1 LLYNGLYKNTE
12 AWEGFASA
20 SFVQLP
26 FGNIEIL
33 LMSIMEGS
41 TMKKIFA
48 RNRLSIIGFSLV
60 LIVGAGKTAQ
70 ASGITEGLKAT
81 IDQVIGVVTDPQ
93 YNGDRSTRRSKMKD
107 IIFPKFNFL
116 EMGKRSLG
124 KKHWKKRTPDE
135 RRAFVDVFGKLLE
148 NSYANKLENYSDEK
162 INYLDEIVKGK
173 YAMVKTEVV
182 RKNSTISI
190 DYKLIE
196 GSSKWLIYDIT
207 VEGVSL
213 IKNYRSQ
220 FSKVIHNDSFDA
232 LMEKLNTKVK
242 KLETG
247 NAAQEDEKDK
257 I

>member
-1 LLYNGLYKNTE
+1 
-12 AWEGFASA
+12 
-20 SFVQLP
+20 
-26 FGNIEIL
+26 
-33 LMSIMEGS
+33 MEGP
-41 TMKKIFA
+41 TMKKIFF
-48 RNRLSIIGFSLV
+48 RNRWWIIGMSLF
-60 LIVGAGKTAQ
+60 LILGAGKTVQ

-93 YNGDRSTRRSKMKD
+93 LKNDRPTRRAKMKD

-124 KKHWKKRTPDE
+124 NKHWKEIKPEE
-135 RRAFVDVFGKLLE
+135 RKAFIDLFGKLLE
-148 NSYANKLENYSDEK
+148 NSYANKLESYSDEK
-162 INYLDEIVKGK
+162 IDYVDEIVKGR
-173 YAMVKTEVV
+173 YAMVKTEVM
-182 RKNSTISI
+182 RKNGTVSV

-196 GSSKWLIYDIT
+196 SPGEWRVYDIV

-220 FSKVIHNDSFDA
+220 FGKIIHNDSFDT

-247 NAAQEDEKDK
+247 EAAEEDANKENNDK
-257 I
+257 L

>member
-1 LLYNGLYKNTE
+1 M
-12 AWEGFASA
+12 EGF
-20 SFVQLP
+20 
-26 FGNIEIL
+26 
-33 LMSIMEGS
+33 
-41 TMKKIFA
+41 TMKKIFF

-60 LIVGAGKTAQ
+60 LILGAGKTAQ

-81 IDQVIGVVTDPQ
+81 IDQVISVVTDPQ
-93 YNGDRSTRRSKMKD
+93 YKKDRTTRRTKMKG

-124 KKHWKKRTPDE
+124 NTNWKNIKPEE
-135 RRAFVDVFGKLLE
+135 RKAFVDVFGKLLE

-162 INYLDEIVKGK
+162 INYVDEIVKGK

-182 RKNSTISI
+182 RKNDSINI

-196 GSSKWLIYDIT
+196 GSNEWLIYDIT

-220 FSKVIHNDSFDA
+220 FGKVIHNDSFEV
-232 LMEKLNTKVK
+232 LMDKLNAKVK
-242 KLETG
+242 KLEAG
-247 NAAQEDEKDK
+247 NDVEEDDKDK

>member
-1 LLYNGLYKNTE
+1 
-12 AWEGFASA
+12 
-20 SFVQLP
+20 
-26 FGNIEIL
+26 
-33 LMSIMEGS
+33 MEGL
-41 TMKKIFA
+41 TMKKIFF
-48 RNRLSIIGFSLV
+48 RNRLSIIGISLV
-60 LIVGAGKTAQ
+60 LILGASKAAQ

-81 IDQVIGVVTDPQ
+81 IDQVINVVTDPQ
-93 YNGDRSTRRSKMKD
+93 YKDDRTTRRTKMKD

-124 KKHWKKRTPDE
+124 KKHWKERTPEE

-148 NSYANKLENYSDEK
+148 NSYANKLESYSDEK
-162 INYLDEIVKGK
+162 INYVDEIVKGK

-182 RKNSTISI
+182 RKNSTINI

-196 GSSKWLIYDIT
+196 GSSEWLVYDIT

-220 FSKVIHNDSFDA
+220 FGKVIHNDSFDI

-242 KLETG
+242 KLEAG
-247 NAAQEDEKDK
+247 EDDAKEEDKDK